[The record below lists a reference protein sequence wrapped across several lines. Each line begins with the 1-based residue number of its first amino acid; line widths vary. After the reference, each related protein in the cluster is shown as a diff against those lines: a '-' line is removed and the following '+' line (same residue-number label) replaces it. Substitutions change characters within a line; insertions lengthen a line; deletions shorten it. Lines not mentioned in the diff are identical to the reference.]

1 MRRTY
6 ESETIMDGIINA
18 TTLNS
23 DSFKSGQMPVEL
35 FFLIAV
41 IIVLLQ
47 LRTRRVRL
55 WTIWIPPAIILLPIT
70 AMSIAAD
77 YGGPGTLLLSL
88 AGFAVGC
95 PIGVVIGSRMKVTAD
110 DQGRILL
117 KGSLVAVTI
126 WILVLGVRLF
136 GKSIIGDFGII
147 SLNDLSAMALA
158 MALGSIVARRAYVTI
173 KYLEL
178 KKQITEGIINKD
190 L

>member
-1 MRRTY
+1 
-6 ESETIMDGIINA
+6 MDWTTNA
-18 TTLNS
+18 TAFSS

-41 IIVLLQ
+41 ILVLLQ

-70 AMSIAAD
+70 AMTIAAD
-77 YGGPGTLLLSL
+77 YNGLNTILFSLL
-88 AGFAVGC
+88 GFAVGC

-126 WILVLGVRLF
+126 WILVLGLRLF
-136 GKSIIGDFGII
+136 GKSIIGDMGII

-158 MALGSIVARRAYVTI
+158 MALGSIIARRAYVSI

-178 KKQITEGIINKD
+178 KKQVIEAPAVLVTK
-190 L
+190 